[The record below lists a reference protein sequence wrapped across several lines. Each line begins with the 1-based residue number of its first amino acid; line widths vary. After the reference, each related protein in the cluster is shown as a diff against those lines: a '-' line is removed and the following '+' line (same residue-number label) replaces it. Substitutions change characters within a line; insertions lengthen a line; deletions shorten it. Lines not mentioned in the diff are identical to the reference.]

1 MPSKA
6 KYVRERCLDY
16 IHLVLEMWELGDRD
30 GEVIYEAVRLGL
42 EDASVRSR
50 ENARFAYLAYKAAF
64 PRRAEKLFLTLPVAI
79 CTRLNKME
87 TDHVHIDGGGGDG
100 GGGGGGGGD
109 THEIG
114 GLNEGRRQ
122 ARRMSHVDDAVAS
135 IQALMRGAL
144 TRRLS
149 VNGPSS
155 AGDENND
162 NDGGGGDRSAMFS
175 PDRDA
180 LNSSTMSSASAS
192 ASAQEFDLADVPAA
206 VCVGARA
213 VVGDVARIPLICG
226 TIKFVGLTLFSSGC
240 WVGLELDSAI
250 GKNDGSVQGN
260 QYFTCPVN
268 KGIFVRPNQVNTNMF
283 CDDGNSDG
291 TAGASSSS
299 SSSQTM
305 RGGGGCGSGGSL
317 ASPLWAPSPSPRKE
331 PPINNRHSA
340 KSLGLIKLK
349 LSQAMDILSQ
359 QLEIAEQLDA
369 TLGGTYG
376 KSSSSVAGGAG
387 GRNGAADKDENSKSA
402 NVKSLIQEARTL
414 NELEKKLCEDFS
426 AEIGKLAIV
435 L

>member
-16 IHLVLEMWELGDRD
+16 IHLVLETWELGDRD
-30 GEVIYEAVRLGL
+30 GEVVYEAVRLGL

-50 ENARFAYLAYKAAF
+50 ENARFAYLAYKATF
-64 PRRAEKLFLTLPVAI
+64 PRRAEKLFSTLPAAI
-79 CTRLNKME
+79 RTRLDKME
-87 TDHVHIDGGGGDG
+87 TDHLHVG
-100 GGGGGGGGD
+100 GGGGG
-109 THEIG
+109 TH
-114 GLNEGRRQ
+114 GLDGLDKGQRQ

-149 VNGPSS
+149 VNGSS
-155 AGDENND
+155 SSGDDND
-162 NDGGGGDRSAMFS
+162 DTDGGGGGRRSAMFS
-175 PDRDA
+175 PNHDA
-180 LNSSTMSSASAS
+180 MNSSTLSSSSASAS
-192 ASAQEFDLADVPAA
+192 AQAFDPADVPAT

-240 WVGLELDSAI
+240 WVGLELDSAM
-250 GKNDGSVQGN
+250 GKNDGSVQGS
-260 QYFTCPVN
+260 QYFTCPAN

-283 CDDGNSDG
+283 GEGGGSEG
-291 TAGASSSS
+291 AAASSSS
-299 SSSQTM
+299 SPTM
-305 RGGGGCGSGGSL
+305 RGGGCGDSL
-317 ASPLWAPSPSPRKE
+317 ASPLWAPSPSPRKAS
-331 PPINNRHSA
+331 PINNRHSA

-369 TLGGTYG
+369 TLGGTNG
-376 KSSSSVAGGAG
+376 KSSVAGG
-387 GRNGAADKDENSKSA
+387 RSADKDENSKSA
-402 NVKSLIQEARTL
+402 NVKSLIQEARSL

-426 AEIGKLAIV
+426 TEIGKLAIV